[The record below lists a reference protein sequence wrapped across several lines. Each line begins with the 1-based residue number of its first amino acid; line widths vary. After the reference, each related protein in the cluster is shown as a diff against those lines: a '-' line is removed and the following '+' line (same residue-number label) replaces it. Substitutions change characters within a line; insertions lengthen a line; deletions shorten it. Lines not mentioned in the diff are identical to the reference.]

1 MSLQNGAKD
10 FGYAMGAAGGAD
22 PAHTPASAVAPA
34 VMNDLTNITNSH
46 LHKRKR
52 SENTTKKR
60 PNNTKASF
68 RMEANHTLVKIN
80 NSQRSK
86 MLKSELDQLC
96 TQLLEENAR
105 MNEEMAQMLEENTR
119 MHEMCTR
126 MLEEKASMVEENA
139 RKDDMYARINEEKE
153 RMLMTSFE
161 LFKAIKSERDA
172 ARTEC
177 SRNIGWRKLCENALA
192 SSPL

>member
-1 MSLQNGAKD
+1 
-10 FGYAMGAAGGAD
+10 
-22 PAHTPASAVAPA
+22 
-34 VMNDLTNITNSH
+34 
-46 LHKRKR
+46 
-52 SENTTKKR
+52 
-60 PNNTKASF
+60 
-68 RMEANHTLVKIN
+68 
-80 NSQRSK
+80 
-86 MLKSELDQLC
+86 
-96 TQLLEENAR
+96 